1 MKYVIRVDITD
12 ALTVEALDKAI
23 KSRKMARLVA
33 DALSHYV
40 RTKEGKASVEL
51 LPKASSNT
59 DGPVGKSAKA
69 VSTSKSK
76 TKVEKSKTV
85 VPINDFLSFTKDN
98 D

>member
-1 MKYVIRVDITD
+1 MQYVIRVDITD
-12 ALTVEALDKAI
+12 SLTVEALDKAI

-51 LPKASSNT
+51 LPKGSSS
-59 DGPVGKSAKA
+59 DGTVGKSAKTA
-69 VSTSKSK
+69 PISKPRPRPD
-76 TKVEKSKTV
+76 KSKTV
-85 VPINDFLSFTKDN
+85 VPINDFLSFTKEN

>member
-1 MKYVIRVDITD
+1 MKFVIRVDITD

-51 LPKASSNT
+51 LPKGSSNS
-59 DGPVGKSAKA
+59 DGSAGKKAKT
-69 VSTSKSK
+69 VPSPK
-76 TKVEKSKTV
+76 TKAKTEKSRTV
-85 VPINDFLSFTKDN
+85 VPINDFLSFTKEHD
-98 D
+98 

>member
-12 ALTVEALDKAI
+12 SLTVEALDKAI

-51 LPKASSNT
+51 LPKASSNS
-59 DGPVGKSAKA
+59 DGSVGKSAKTA
-69 VSTSKSK
+69 PTSKPK
-76 TKVEKSKTV
+76 PKAEKSKTV
-85 VPINDFLSFTKDN
+85 VPINDFLNFTKEN

>member
-33 DALSHYV
+33 DALSNYV

-51 LPKASSNT
+51 LPKANSTS
-59 DGPVGKSAKA
+59 DGPAGKKAK
-69 VSTSKSK
+69 TSPTPKSK
-76 TKVEKSKTV
+76 PKAEKSKTV
-85 VPINDFLSFTKDN
+85 VPINDFLNFTKEN